1 MQLHS
6 RKSLSLCGVQDK
18 RDAGYNSTARMILE
32 TGLCL
37 LEDDK
42 LKQAGLAQGG
52 CLTPASACGLM
63 LANRLND
70 AGFTFKISSVD
81 GKTIT

>member
-1 MQLHS
+1 MVLWG
-6 RKSLSLCGVQDK
+6 LQDK

-37 LEDDK
+37 LDEEK
-42 LKQAGLAQGG
+42 LKQAGLASGG

-63 LANRLND
+63 LADRLNKAD
-70 AGFTFKISSVD
+70 FSFKISSVD
-81 GKTIT
+81 GRTTA

>member
-1 MQLHS
+1 MRTVSGL
-6 RKSLSLCGVQDK
+6 QDK

-42 LKQAGLAQGG
+42 LKQAGLAPGG

-63 LANRLND
+63 LADRLNN
-70 AGFTFKISSVD
+70 AEFTLKLASVD
-81 GKTIT
+81 GKSMA